1 MYIKTYMST
10 PVITVSPDITIPKA
24 RNILKS
30 NNFRHLPITDENSCL
45 VGIVTDRDLRSAYPS
60 LVLPEEERRLAM
72 EKLEKTPVSEIM
84 STGIQTLSPYDT
96 IDDGLLLLD
105 KLNVGALPVVD
116 KKGRVR
122 GMFSIRDLI
131 RAYRKIFGIGEKGS
145 ALVGI
150 SVGEEPKI
158 MGNIIR
164 ALEEHEV
171 PVTRICM
178 VENEI
183 PQKEKTRIVYI
194 RVQTFNIKKVRKLL
208 SEIGFD
214 VLEPPENS

>member
-1 MYIKTYMST
+1 MYIKNYMTT
-10 PVITVSPDITIPKA
+10 PAITISPEITIPKA
-24 RNILKS
+24 RNILKA
-30 NNFRHLPITDENSCL
+30 NNFRHLPVTDENSCL

-84 STGIQTLSPYDT
+84 SRGIKTLSPYDT

-131 RAYRKIFGIGEKGS
+131 HAYRKIFGIGEKGS

-158 MGNIIR
+158 MGNIIH

-178 VENEI
+178 VEDEDN
-183 PQKEKTRIVYI
+183 QKEKTRTVYI

-208 SEIGFD
+208 SEVGFN
-214 VLEPPENS
+214 VLEPPESN